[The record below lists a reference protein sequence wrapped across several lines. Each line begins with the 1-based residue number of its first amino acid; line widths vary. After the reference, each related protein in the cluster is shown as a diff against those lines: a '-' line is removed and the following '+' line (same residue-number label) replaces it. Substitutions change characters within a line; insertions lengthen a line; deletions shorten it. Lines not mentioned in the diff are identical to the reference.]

1 VSPFPSRAKKLEITP
16 LTELNTAAC
25 LLLNAGSN
33 YVYILYR
40 FRDTVVYLLKV
51 ADFNQPLL
59 HLVLPLGMTPAE
71 LRTRRSLPS
80 EN

>member
-1 VSPFPSRAKKLEITP
+1 VSPWQGEKTRNHP

-59 HLVLPLGMTPAE
+59 HLVLPLGMTPVE